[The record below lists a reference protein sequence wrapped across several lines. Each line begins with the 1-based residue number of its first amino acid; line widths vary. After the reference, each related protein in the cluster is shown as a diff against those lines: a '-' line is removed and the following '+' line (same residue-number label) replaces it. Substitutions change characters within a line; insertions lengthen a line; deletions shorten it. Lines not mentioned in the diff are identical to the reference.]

1 MKLFI
6 FSASLIYLLGLKM
19 TTKMEFRTRL
29 NSGAAKIESVVKSPA
44 KKTESVG
51 NDLKRIKKDSLVL
64 IRPTSNSLT
73 APSEKTHK

>member
-19 TTKMEFRTRL
+19 TTKMEFRTHL
-29 NSGAAKIESVVKSPA
+29 NPGAAKTESVVKSPA

-51 NDLKRIKKDSLVL
+51 DDLKPINKDSL
-64 IRPTSNSLT
+64 ISIKPTSNSLT